1 MIVLED
7 LGNQYGYEKLAPTT
21 STGITKSVY
30 NPTTGLYKGRMARA
44 VLVGVETHSIRFR
57 EDGSAP
63 TSSEG
68 MLIAASNYHTIVNP
82 ENIKNFRC
90 IDCSGASSVKILPYF

>member
-7 LGNQYGYEKLAPTT
+7 LGNQYGYEKLAPTV
-21 STGITKSVY
+21 STGITKSIY
-30 NPTTGLYKGRMARA
+30 KPTSGIYKGQLARA

-57 EDGSAP
+57 EDGGTPDA
-63 TSSEG
+63 TEG

-82 ENIKNFRC
+82 ENIINFRC
-90 IDCSGASSVKILPYF
+90 IDCSGASSVKILAYF